1 MSKDK
6 TQPQKK
12 NVGHRIF
19 ALILLAVSVASLF
32 LPIHTLT
39 FADNAFGTENQ
50 TLIKALTARFENG
63 FSPFIA
69 KGSSIAVLY
78 GVFFYALIALLA
90 VSAIACIVA
99 IFTKKA
105 PAIVR
110 FACGL
115 LCVGFA
121 MYTLAFYLFT
131 HYLHEIPTMDVEV
144 TYDIV
149 AIALTAVFA
158 ILYFVLALAKN
169 GKKAWLSL
177 LHLLLTLVYTAAI
190 AIVFVKDGSAASNA
204 LDAVS
209 AGKALAIGVVV
220 WVVINA
226 LLSVH
231 CLKNGKHGSVV
242 RSIISFVALLCLA
255 YAVSKMEGGKH
266 FIWIGV
272 AALAVVLQ
280 FVIVI
285 SRSEKQHK
293 KALKITE
300 EEIHQSFTTEQY
312 AEAEEYKG
320 GPVAGVVKAAE
331 VNPSDLAYKTKQKA
345 YTAGYDFFNCKSYD
359 PFIAM
364 LDEAERREFTE
375 LFILGWKGVMPEIPE
390 YVVGG
395 DNKDF
400 FQKLFIYLGQYRD
413 RISSKLLSKIYQFST
428 KQMF

>member
-32 LPIHTLT
+32 VPIHMLT
-39 FADNAFGTENQ
+39 YADKSFGTGEQ
-50 TLIKALTARFENG
+50 TIINALTARFEGG

-69 KGSSIAVLY
+69 EGSTIAALY

-121 MYTLAFYLFT
+121 MYTLGFYLFT
-131 HYLHEIPTMDVEV
+131 QYLHEICAGVEV
-144 TYDIV
+144 TYDFV

-190 AIVFVKDGSAASNA
+190 AIVFVKDSEAASKA

-231 CLKNGKHGSVV
+231 CLQNGKHGSIV

-272 AALAVVLQ
+272 AAVAVVLQ

-293 KALKITE
+293 KALKLTE

-364 LDEAERREFTE
+364 LDDAERREFTE